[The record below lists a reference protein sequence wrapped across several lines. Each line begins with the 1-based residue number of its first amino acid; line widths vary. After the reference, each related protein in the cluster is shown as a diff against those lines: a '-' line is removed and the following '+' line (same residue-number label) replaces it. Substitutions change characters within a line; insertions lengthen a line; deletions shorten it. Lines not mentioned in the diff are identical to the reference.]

1 MADREP
7 RFSAASLLGDGL
19 LLACALMG
27 LAGSFLSLYG
37 GYSLWPEATALDRCA
52 ADAGPLLACAAL
64 FSLAALAVWS
74 LPRFRGAAAGGL
86 AGLWA
91 LALWRHWDAV
101 STGAVLTCKAIS
113 GLFAARVSWGRTF
126 DYASQLTPAQDAQCV
141 RLFLLLSLVGLALAL
156 GWAVVR
162 ARRWWL
168 AALFT
173 LPPLLPGLL
182 ADLYPSWPPFMALCA
197 CWCAMLLCDLCR
209 WSAPSRRGA
218 LTLAALAGSALV
230 LAAVTLAFPREG
242 YTRPQWALDAEKKL
256 QAASEAAVQF
266 LSRFDGPFQNTIVY
280 VGSAEEADLSSAG
293 PLRYTGRTVLRVAT
307 DYGGRLYLRGSSLAV
322 YRDGLWSALPQGA
335 YEEYSSPDA
344 PRTFPLYFPA
354 MGRGG
359 GPDYT
364 VTVDNVAQTG
374 SCVYAP
380 YFPLPEDAGDTGAL
394 PVEDSYLARR
404 RGQWV
409 HTLSF
414 TDRSPPLYGSVSG
427 GSGGAPVASVE
438 FPVASAG
445 SLNLGQAAVRR
456 YSSFAYSHYLDVP
469 EELRGTLEEVC
480 RQYGQFAD
488 DPVGAALDVSDLL
501 DGLCAYDTEAPAAP
515 EGVDPVLYFL
525 TESRRGYCM
534 HFASAA
540 ALTLRSLGIP
550 ARYVS
555 GYVADC
561 VPNRQVSVPDRAAHA
576 WVEVW
581 LDGFGWY
588 PVEVTPAA
596 AFGWMEEAD
605 RPEDSAP
612 LPSLLPAETA
622 PPTPSPTPSQAPAP
636 SQAPGQTPPPQAG
649 DGPGGA
655 GVSPADLLP
664 LVKVLLALSGAV
676 FLLWLVQRLL
686 KQYRARRLGGPD
698 PNRAALTA
706 YGYLRRIARWGGQVD
721 GRAVELA
728 QKARFSQHTL
738 TEEELAELRA
748 LVDRE
753 RAWLCAAL
761 DPLRRAVFRWFWG
774 MPRKKSG
781 NAPENPCP
789 PLDKP

>member
-1 MADREP
+1 MADHRESRP
-7 RFSAASLLGDGL
+7 FPSALLGDGL
-19 LLACALMG
+19 LLACALTG

-37 GYSLWPEATALDRCA
+37 GGALQPEATALDRCA
-52 ADAGPLLACAAL
+52 ADAGSMLAWAAL

-101 STGAVLTCKAIS
+101 STGAVLTCKAVS
-113 GLFAARVSWGRTF
+113 DLFAARVSWGRTF
-126 DYASQLTPAQDAQCV
+126 DYTSQLTPAQDARCV

-168 AALFT
+168 AALLT

-230 LAAVTLAFPREG
+230 LAAATLAFPREG

-256 QAASEAAVQF
+256 QAASERAVQF
-266 LSRFDGPFQNTIVY
+266 LSRLDGPFGDTIVY
-280 VGSAEEADLSSAG
+280 VGAAEEADLASAG
-293 PLRYTGRTVLRVAT
+293 PLRYTGRTVLRVT
-307 DYGGRLYLRGSSLAV
+307 SDYGGRLYLRGSSLAV
-322 YRDGLWSALPQGA
+322 YEGGLWSALPEGTWR
-335 YEEYSSPDA
+335 EYQDALSGLDGSVSPLI
-344 PRTFPLYFPA
+344 FPSLTLPH
-354 MGRGG
+354 GG
-359 GPDYT
+359 EYT
-364 VTVDNVAQTG
+364 AAVDNVGAVG
-374 SCVYAP
+374 ACVYAP
-380 YFPLPEDAGDTGAL
+380 YYLTDQDWQAAGML
-394 PVEDSYLARR
+394 PVEDAYLARLQ
-404 RGQWV
+404 GQWT
-409 HTLSF
+409 HTMAFTGLHPYNTSVTEFIRDLSAYGIGF
-414 TDRSPPLYGSVSG
+414 HAPPE
-427 GSGGAPVASVE
+427 AE
-438 FPVASAG
+438 
-445 SLNLGQAAVRR
+445 
-456 YSSFAYSHYLDVP
+456 AYQDYVYRHYLDVP
-469 EELRGTLEEVC
+469 EELRGTLKETY
-480 RQYGQFAD
+480 RQYGLFAD
-488 DPVGAALDVSDLL
+488 DPVGTALDVSDLL
-501 DGLCAYDTEAPAAP
+501 DGLCTYDAEAPAAP
-515 EGVDPVLYFL
+515 EGTDPVLYFL
-525 TESRRGYCM
+525 NESRRGYCM
-534 HFASAA
+534 HYASAA
-540 ALTLRSLGIP
+540 ALMLRSLGIP

-555 GYVADC
+555 GFVADC

-588 PVEVTPAA
+588 PMEVTPAA
-596 AFGWMEEAD
+596 AFHWMEAAD
-605 RPEDSAP
+605 SGPEDSAP
-612 LPSLLPAETA
+612 LPSLPPAETA
-622 PPTPSPTPSQAPAP
+622 PPAPTPTPSQAPAP
-636 SQAPGQTPPPQAG
+636 SQTPGQTPPPQAG

-664 LVKVLLALSGAV
+664 LVQVPLALSGAV
-676 FLLWLVQRLL
+676 FLLWLAQRLL

-706 YGYLRRIARWGGQVD
+706 YGYLRRMERWGGQVD

-738 TEEELAELRA
+738 TEEELNELRSM
-748 LVDRE
+748 VDRE
-753 RAWLCAAL
+753 RTRLCIIL
-761 DPLRRAVFRWFWG
+761 DPLPRLAFRWFWG
-774 MPRKKSG
+774 SPRKKAEKS
-781 NAPENPCP
+781 PENPRP